1 MDVFE
6 ADVVFVNAILR
17 GTGWRSS
24 LHVLRWLHRSRLQP
38 DLLHLERNCAGCV
51 FAGVFHWVVSPH
63 PPFSAE
69 DGRFDDKLFGK
80 IPNGDASNFL
90 KHTKMVD
97 PENTQPKP
105 TFVGSLQ
112 VGFLLTQSSNQ
123 EW

>member
-69 DGRFDDKLFGK
+69 NGRFDDKLLGK
-80 IPNGDASNFL
+80 SP
-90 KHTKMVD
+90 MVMH
-97 PENTQPKP
+97 QI
-105 TFVGSLQ
+105 F
-112 VGFLLTQSSNQ
+112 
-123 EW
+123 